1 MEERRWSS
9 GCPHVTTMRR
19 MPDPVRCVIADDEPP
34 ARRLLRR
41 FLDDRDDIVVAAEA
55 ASGLETVDAIR
66 RSSPDMVF
74 LDVSMPELN
83 GFEVLASL
91 PADELPLVVFVTA
104 YDEYAVRAFEVNAV
118 DYLLKPFD
126 RGRVHA
132 AVDRVIAQ
140 MDRESGAARDRALS
154 AAAHGKERTFLRRLA
169 VTRGERSE
177 IVRVET
183 IDRIEAERKYV
194 RIWTAGRSHLVRR
207 PISLMASILDPSMFV
222 QVSRSVIVNIERISE
237 IIQLSPRECY
247 VELADGV
254 RIKVTRGYQSVLDRI
269 MFDLE

>member
-1 MEERRWSS
+1 
-9 GCPHVTTMRR
+9 
-19 MPDPVRCVIADDEPP
+19 MPDPIRCVIADDEPP

-55 ASGLETVDAIR
+55 GSGREAVDAIR
-66 RSSPDMVF
+66 LSSPDVVF

-91 PADELPLVVFVTA
+91 HEDEAPLVVFVTA
-104 YDEYAVRAFEVNAV
+104 YDEFAVRAFEVNAV

-126 RGRVHA
+126 RSRVHA

-140 MDRESGAARDRALS
+140 IDRESGAARERARTALP
-154 AAAHGKERTFLRRLA
+154 AMAVGHERVYLRRLA

-183 IDRIEAERKYV
+183 IDRVEAERKYV
-194 RIWTAGRSHLVRR
+194 RIWSGGRSHLVRR
-207 PISLMASILDPSMFV
+207 PISLMANILDPSVFV
-222 QVSRSVIVNIERISE
+222 QVSRSAIVNIERISE
-237 IIQLSPRECY
+237 IIQPTPRECY
-247 VELADGV
+247 VELDDGV
-254 RIKVTRGYQSVLDRI
+254 RIKVTRGYRNVLDRI